1 MLVEL
6 TVFGFAA
13 PENVIWMAAVVLT
26 LVAPVAG
33 TVEATEMAG

>member
-1 MLVEL
+1 
-6 TVFGFAA
+6 
-13 PENVIWMAAVVLT
+13 VIWMAAVVLT